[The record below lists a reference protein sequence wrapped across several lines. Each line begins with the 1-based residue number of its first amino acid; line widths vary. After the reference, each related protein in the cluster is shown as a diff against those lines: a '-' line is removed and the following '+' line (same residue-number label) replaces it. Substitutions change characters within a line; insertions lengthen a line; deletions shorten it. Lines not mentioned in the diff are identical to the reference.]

1 MKHVLVPLSLYSI
14 QTFHEFQ
21 NTHDALQKTE
31 PHETNTHSRENNDEK
46 MQAQYYSDSAT
57 VSQALSLTARP
68 TNINAGPSTRPDQ
81 TTRIINDQMQAKG
94 PRVGDTTSLGMDRRF
109 RQRGIHG
116 SR

>member
-68 TNINAGPSTRPDQ
+68 TNINAGPSTRPDHPH
-81 TTRIINDQMQAKG
+81 NKWAKCRSG
-94 PRVGDTTSLGMDRRF
+94 AHESVI
-109 RQRGIHG
+109 QRHWYW
-116 SR
+116 